1 MAGAMPSLRADAD
14 KLPRATTSTKVEIW
28 RNWAML
34 AFHNDFIC
42 DKNTQMH
49 VFIVSFSYLQV
60 NILDGNR
67 ITNFHLDWSNS

>member
-1 MAGAMPSLRADAD
+1 
-14 KLPRATTSTKVEIW
+14 
-28 RNWAML
+28 ML